1 MVEAQ
6 GELGGYAVPPMRQEN
21 FIVRL
26 RGTTAVRG
34 GGATVVTLTNGNST
48 EIPVYTGGDDQY
60 AGALRGEWGGETKD
74 PNAKNAT
81 LGMVTVTANIY
92 TYKVPMSQ
100 SLIEDA
106 SNLVSLVQSD
116 IVDTAAIDED
126 IAFLIGAGGQMPHG
140 ILPNGLNTYAITE
153 VKSGAAA
160 ALTADGLIEL
170 SDGIA
175 DQYIDGARFIFRRT
189 TGTAIRKLKNVVDGT
204 YLFDRDLENNKRT
217 LLGFPYFRT
226 DSMPAI
232 AASAYPV
239 LFGHLSAYYIVE
251 RMGMTIQRF
260 QDSGT
265 GPNKVEFHVRRRV
278 GGRLSAHFK
287 LAVQKVSV

>member
-1 MVEAQ
+1 M
-6 GELGGYAVPPMRQEN
+6 
-21 FIVRL
+21 RL

-34 GGATVVTLTNGNST
+34 GGAVVITLTNGNST
-48 EIPVYTGGDDQY
+48 EIPVYDGGDDQY
-60 AGALRGEWGGETKD
+60 VGALRGEWGSETQN
-74 PNAKNAT
+74 PNAQNAKMS
-81 LGMVTVTANIY
+81 LGTVTANIY

-106 SNLVSLVQSD
+106 SNLVSLVQND

-126 IAFLIGAGGQMPHG
+126 IAFLTGAGGSMPHG
-140 ILPNGLNTYAITE
+140 ILPGGLNTYGISE
-153 VKSGAAA
+153 VNSGAAA
-160 ALTADGLIEL
+160 ALTADGIIAL

-175 DQYIDGARFIFRRT
+175 DQYIDGSRFIFRRT
-189 TGTAIRKLKNVVDGT
+189 TGTAIRQLKDSNNN

-226 DSMPAI
+226 DSMPAV
-232 AASAYPV
+232 AAGAYPL

-278 GGRLSAHFK
+278 GGRLSVPFK
-287 LAVQKVSV
+287 LAVQKVSA